1 MESLGCLVVLSGDT
15 LEVLSASEQLLD
27 LLAGATG
34 DITKDAAGAADAV
47 MADLGVRL
55 ERGGAAVWLQAG
67 GRGGIATNV
76 AGGAAIEWGPATA
89 MRTCA
94 KAAGAGA
101 RSFLLEGRRWRALER
116 VIAGGVIEP
125 ERVDVTTSMSDVAEC
140 WRVEE
145 ERLLALQREE
155 ATQRRRADEAEELR
169 RRQEAFID
177 MVCHEMRNPLN
188 GITNNNEF
196 TVEAMEDLK
205 QWLEARIPLDDAF
218 NEAFARAN
226 QTTSAIALCAKHMK
240 NITDDVINLSK
251 IGLNIMKVSADAFNP
266 RVLCEEVMTTV
277 GAEMSRKGIAS
288 SVVVGERYLHHAA
301 DTYYGDPARLSQ
313 VIVNLVTNAV
323 KFTEGVE
330 ERPRRVDVFLDLLDL
345 DGEPEAVDG
354 LTRRRLFIEV
364 KDTGCGMDAEEK
376 ARLFTVF
383 GQAAVRQL
391 NLATKKT
398 YSQYGGSGLGLFI
411 SKKIVGLMN
420 GTIDVETEKN
430 NGCKFTVTVDCTSRS
445 IPVPQTTS
453 TTALPP
459 LLKSTSVPPGV
470 SDSRRILIVDDN
482 EINREILAKHLN
494 KMGHRTQSA
503 ADGLRAVDLL
513 RNGYAL
519 YKLVLMDLEMPIMD
533 GRSATI
539 EIRRLEVGQGID
551 APMPIVAVTGNARE
565 GQVERALEAGM
576 DDVLLKPFTRS
587 GLTEVVERYCRVPS
601 PRPTPAF
608 PSGMDEFAGKSSNM
622 MRIAEGG

>member
-27 LLAGATG
+27 LLCGATG
-34 DITKDAAGAADAV
+34 DITEDAMAADTA
-47 MADLGVRL
+47 MADLGARL
-55 ERGGAAVWLQAG
+55 KRAGAAAWLQAG
-67 GRGGIATNV
+67 GRGGMTADVGN
-76 AGGAAIEWGPATA
+76 GAAIEWGPATA
-89 MRTCA
+89 MKTCA
-94 KAAGAGA
+94 KATSAGA
-101 RSFLLEGRRWRALER
+101 RSFLLEGRRWRALGR

-125 ERVDVTTSMSDVAEC
+125 EWMDVTTNVSDAAEC

-155 ATQRRRADEAEELR
+155 AAQRRRADEAEELR

-196 TVEAMEDLK
+196 TVEALEDLK
-205 QWLEARIPLDDAF
+205 RWLQARIPLDDAF
-218 NEAFARAN
+218 NEAFARAH

-251 IGLNIMKVSADAFNP
+251 IGLNIIKVNADAFDP
-266 RVLCEEVMTTV
+266 RALCEEVMTTV
-277 GAEMSRKGIAS
+277 GAKFSRKGIAS
-288 SVVVGERYLHHAA
+288 SVVVGERYRNHAT

-330 ERPRRVDVFLDLLDL
+330 GRPRRVDVFLDLLDV
-345 DGEPEAVDG
+345 DGEQEALEG
-354 LTRRRLFIEV
+354 LTKRRLFIEV
-364 KDTGCGMDAEEK
+364 KDTGCGMDDEEK

-383 GQAAVRQL
+383 RQANV
-391 NLATKKT
+391 KT

-411 SKKIVGLMN
+411 SKKIVGMM

-430 NGCKFTVTVDCTSRS
+430 NGCKFTVTIDCTSRS
-445 IPVPQTTS
+445 NPVPKPPPTI
-453 TTALPP
+453 ALPP
-459 LLKSTSVPPGV
+459 LLKSTSILPSVADP
-470 SDSRRILIVDDN
+470 RRILVVDDN
-482 EINREILAKHLN
+482 EINREILLKHLDR
-494 KMGHRTQSA
+494 MGHRTQSA
-503 ADGLRAVDLL
+503 VDGLRAVHLL
-513 RNGYAL
+513 RDGYAS
-519 YKLVLMDLEMPIMD
+519 YKLVLMDLEMPLMD

-539 EIRRLEVGQGID
+539 EIRRLEARHGIE

-565 GQVERALEAGM
+565 GQVESALDAGM
-576 DDVLLKPFTRS
+576 D
-587 GLTEVVERYCRVPS
+587 
-601 PRPTPAF
+601 
-608 PSGMDEFAGKSSNM
+608 
-622 MRIAEGG
+622 EG